1 MPVRAFPFSHVSLFS
16 YGDRCDTIESKED
29 ERENIN
35 VRVYLD
41 NCSYN
46 RPYDDQSQM
55 RVHLETQAKLHIQ
68 DMIREKRI
76 ELVTSY
82 ILDFENSNNRS
93 MQKRMAIKR
102 FMEEYAALYV
112 SNRNE
117 NEIAELAD
125 SIMETGIK
133 EKDAYHVA
141 CAMMAQCNYFVTT
154 DDRLLKYRS
163 DKIAMVTPE
172 EFIRR
177 MEVED

>member
-1 MPVRAFPFSHVSLFS
+1 M
-16 YGDRCDTIESKED
+16 
-29 ERENIN
+29 
-35 VRVYLD
+35 RVYLD

-55 RVHLETQAKLHIQ
+55 RIHLETQAKLHIQ

-76 ELVTSY
+76 ELVASY

-93 MQKRMAIKR
+93 MQKKMAIEK
-102 FMEEYAALYV
+102 FMKDYAALYV

-117 NEIAELAD
+117 KEIAALAKP
-125 SIMETGIK
+125 IMTTGVK

-141 CAMMAQCNYFVTT
+141 CAIAAKCNYFITT
-154 DDRLLKYRS
+154 DDRLLKYQS
-163 DKIAMVTPE
+163 DKVELVTPE

-177 MEVED
+177 MEADD